1 MFDSFF
7 VILAVAVLFYGLL
20 PVVAA
25 LSLRFSWRRFRLRIE
40 SLARAPILGYA
51 AVAGL
56 PAAGSGGRRHRL
68 YGRLE
73 AIEGSDRLWLRGAGV
88 TALVDLSASP
98 LYILSADEATPP
110 WSPESAGSVERMDW
124 KSVHFLSEGT
134 KLFVGGAV
142 RAERGLPVFTE
153 APGEPLV
160 AILYDGPESELVLRL
175 VAGGRRR
182 NEYWNAFTPAALAM
196 GVGLSSVLLFLSSRA
211 GVLPSVRALSFL
223 VAAAPLL
230 PLLPPG
236 FFLFFAYRRLW
247 RRALSLRMRRDL
259 LRLPLSRFPDAA
271 AAEVPLPN
279 GGLYRRRRLPPGEA
293 PPPGFASLPPGPG
306 AAPGAESGWTLFEPT
321 EGEDPAA
328 ERVATPGDPEE
339 LARRCSSRAWVG
351 IVGAAL
357 ALALALALN
366 YSLAFVAWRLLAGR

>member
-1 MFDSFF
+1 MFDSFI
-7 VILAVAVLFYGLL
+7 VILAVAVVFYGLL

-25 LSLRFSWRRFRLRIE
+25 LSLRFTWRRFRLRVE
-40 SLARAPILGYA
+40 ALAGAPILSYA

-56 PAAGSGGRRHRL
+56 PSAGSAGRLHRL

-73 AIEGSDRLWLRGAGV
+73 AIEGSNRLWLRGAGI

-98 LYILSADEATPP
+98 LYILSSDEAAAP
-110 WSPESAGSVERMDW
+110 WSPESAGTVERMDW
-124 KSVHFLSEGT
+124 SAVHFLSEGT
-134 KLFVGGAV
+134 KLFVGGLV
-142 RAERGLPVFTE
+142 RAERGLAVFSE

-160 AILYDGPESELVLRL
+160 AILYDGPESELLSRL

-196 GVGLSSVLLFLSSRA
+196 GVGLSSVLLFLSGRA

-236 FFLFFAYRRLW
+236 LFLFFAYRRLW
-247 RRALSLRMRRDL
+247 RGALSLRMRRDL
-259 LRLPLSRFPDAA
+259 LRLPLRRFPDAA
-271 AAEVPLPN
+271 TVEVPLPN
-279 GGLYRRRRLPPGEA
+279 GGGYRRRRLAPGEA
-293 PPPGFASLPPGPG
+293 LPPGFAPLLPSL
-306 AAPGAESGWTLFEPT
+306 GAEAGRVAGWTLFEPVG
-321 EGEDPAA
+321 GEDPAA
-328 ERVATPGDPEE
+328 ERVATVGDPEE
-339 LARRCSSRAWVG
+339 LARRCESRAWLS

-366 YSLAFVAWRLLAGR
+366 YALAFVAWRLLAG